1 MGMNSRTF
9 ARAHDKYLEP
19 EEERPDCEDED
30 RAYEEAK
37 QRRID
42 EEDAQVRK
50 AEAALYPAT
59 STLDWPTV
67 EEIKAADANYF
78 YSLKTATEEAIFWE
92 EEERLRKAQR

>member
-1 MGMNSRTF
+1 MRMSDRDF

-42 EEDAQVRK
+42 EEDAQVRQ
-50 AEAALYPAT
+50 AEATLYPAD

-67 EEIKAADANYF
+67 EEIKAADADYLYN
-78 YSLKTATEEAIFWE
+78 LKAAAEEAIFWE